1 MKKFS
6 AYTTDDFLADEFFV
20 EWVRHPS
27 PSSDRYWS
35 SVMDRYPETRERIL
49 EASNLVKSF
58 SYKEGP
64 QLDEDEY
71 RDLMHS
77 IFTDQSPVRQVKEN
91 KRGFHFYW
99 KVAAVFCLITGLFW
113 FFYSFPP
120 GETKVL
126 EQAVDRVEVS
136 TKYGQKRTLKLSD
149 GTSIK
154 LNAGSR
160 IDFPKQFGD
169 NSRDLI
175 LVGEAFFDVAHD
187 ENRPFI
193 ITSKGLTT
201 KVLGTSFNI
210 KAYQDEEEVAVGV
223 VTGKVYIESGSGFS
237 ELLEPKEMGYYGT
250 DKTIKK
256 RKFDPGKE
264 IAWTEGK
271 LIFEKEKIPEVFK
284 KLEKWY
290 GISIEINGEVELS
303 GSYSGEYHDKSL
315 ELVLEGIGYTSNFDF
330 IIRDSIVQINPKKM
344 D

>member
-6 AYTTDDFLADEFFV
+6 SYTTDDFLADEFFV
-20 EWVRHPS
+20 EWVRHPN
-27 PSSDRYWS
+27 PASDRYWS
-35 SVMDRYPETRERIL
+35 SVIDRYPGTRERIL
-49 EASNLVKSF
+49 EASHLVKSF
-58 SYKEGP
+58 SYKEDP
-64 QLDEDEY
+64 QLKEEEY
-71 RDLMHS
+71 KDLMHS
-77 IFTDQSPVRQVKEN
+77 IFNDQSPVHQAKDN
-91 KRGFHFYW
+91 KRGSRSYW
-99 KVAAVFCLITGLFW
+99 KIAAVFCLIAGMFW
-113 FFYSFPP
+113 FFYS
-120 GETKVL
+120 EEAKVQ
-126 EQAVDRVEVS
+126 EQAVDWVEIS
-136 TKYGQKRTLKLSD
+136 TTYGQKRTLKLSD

-160 IDFPKQFGD
+160 IEFPKQFGD

-175 LVGEAFFDVAHD
+175 LAGEAFFDVAHD

-193 ITSKGLTT
+193 ITSQGLTT

-210 KAYQDEEEVAVGV
+210 KAYQDEEEVTVGV
-223 VTGKVYIESGSGFS
+223 VTGKVYIESGPGFS
-237 ELLEPKEMGYYGT
+237 ELLQPKEMGYYGA

-256 RKFDPGKE
+256 RKFDPRKE

-271 LIFEKEKIPEVFK
+271 LIFEKEKIPGVFK

-290 GISIEINGEVELS
+290 GVSIEINEEVELR

-315 ELVLEGIGYTSNFDF
+315 KLVLEGIGYTSDFDF